1 MDLNNST
8 YIMRMKTIFTVF
20 TISDFIRKDVMNM
33 KQNKVFINTD
43 GIVILALVV
52 SLTIAIIYGEK
63 DLAQMIA
70 SSLLSYIAGIEFNQT
85 GYWK

>member
-1 MDLNNST
+1 
-8 YIMRMKTIFTVF
+8 MRMKTIFTVF

-43 GIVILALVV
+43 GIVILALLV

-70 SSLLSYIAGIEFNQT
+70 SSLLSYVAEIEFNKI

>member
-1 MDLNNST
+1 MDLNKSI

-20 TISDFIRKDVMNM
+20 TISDFFRKDVMNM
-33 KQNKVFINTD
+33 KRNKVFINTD
-43 GIVILALVV
+43 GIVILALVA

-70 SSLLSYIAGIEFNQT
+70 SSLLSYVAGIEFNQS

>member
-1 MDLNNST
+1 
-8 YIMRMKTIFTVF
+8 MRMKTIFTVF

-70 SSLLSYIAGIEFNQT
+70 PSLLSYVSGIKSNQSS
-85 GYWK
+85 YWK

>member
-1 MDLNNST
+1 MDLNKSI
-8 YIMRMKTIFTVF
+8 YIMRMETIFTVF
-20 TISDFIRKDVMNM
+20 TISDFFRKDVMNM
-33 KQNKVFINTD
+33 KRNKVFINTD
-43 GIVILALVV
+43 GIVILALVA

-70 SSLLSYIAGIEFNQT
+70 SSLLSYVAGIEFNQT

>member
-1 MDLNNST
+1 
-8 YIMRMKTIFTVF
+8 MRMKTIFTVF
-20 TISDFIRKDVMNM
+20 TIFDFFRKKVMYM
-33 KQNKVFINTD
+33 KRTKVFINID

-70 SSLLSYIAGIEFNQT
+70 PSLLSYVAGIKSSQT
-85 GYWK
+85 GC

>member
-70 SSLLSYIAGIEFNQT
+70 SSLLSYVAGIEFNQT

>member
-1 MDLNNST
+1 
-8 YIMRMKTIFTVF
+8 MRMKTIFTVF

-43 GIVILALVV
+43 GIVIFALVV

-70 SSLLSYIAGIEFNQT
+70 SSLLNYVAGIEFNQT

>member
-1 MDLNNST
+1 
-8 YIMRMKTIFTVF
+8 
-20 TISDFIRKDVMNM
+20 MNM

-70 SSLLSYIAGIEFNQT
+70 SSLFSYVAGIEFNQN

>member
-1 MDLNNST
+1 
-8 YIMRMKTIFTVF
+8 
-20 TISDFIRKDVMNM
+20 M

-70 SSLLSYIAGIEFNQT
+70 PSLLSYISGIKSNQSS
-85 GYWK
+85 YWK

>member
-1 MDLNNST
+1 
-8 YIMRMKTIFTVF
+8 MRMKTFFTVF

>member
-1 MDLNNST
+1 
-8 YIMRMKTIFTVF
+8 
-20 TISDFIRKDVMNM
+20 M

-43 GIVILALVV
+43 GIVILALLV

-70 SSLLSYIAGIEFNQT
+70 SSLLSYVAEIEFNKI

>member
-20 TISDFIRKDVMNM
+20 NISNFFRKDVVYM
-33 KQNKVFINTD
+33 KRNKVFINTD
-43 GIVILALVV
+43 AIVILALVV

-70 SSLLSYIAGIEFNQT
+70 PSLLSYVAGIEFN
-85 GYWK
+85 

>member
-1 MDLNNST
+1 
-8 YIMRMKTIFTVF
+8 MRMKTIFTVF

-63 DLAQMIA
+63 HLAQMIA

>member
-1 MDLNNST
+1 
-8 YIMRMKTIFTVF
+8 MRMKTIFTVF

-70 SSLLSYIAGIEFNQT
+70 PSLLSYISGIKSNQS

>member
-1 MDLNNST
+1 
-8 YIMRMKTIFTVF
+8 MRMKTIFTVF
-20 TISDFIRKDVMNM
+20 TISDFISKDVMNM

>member
-1 MDLNNST
+1 MDLNKSI

>member
-1 MDLNNST
+1 MDLNKSI

-20 TISDFIRKDVMNM
+20 TISDFFRKDVMNM
-33 KQNKVFINTD
+33 KRNKVFINTD

-70 SSLLSYIAGIEFNQT
+70 SSLLSYVAGIEFNQT